1 MTAPADP
8 CAAVPPRARRAAL
21 PAAARGLWIPVVLLG
36 SLAIGPSGFGWPG
49 FDDMGMALW
58 ALRVNRLLTGFVVGA
73 SLAASGVV
81 LQALLRNPLADPYI
95 LGVSSGAGLGAAL
108 AVLGGLAARGV
119 WALPGAAFAGGWAA
133 LALVYLLASAGRGG
147 PSMFA
152 LLLCGV
158 IVSAMASSLLMLAV
172 AFAPREGMHGILW
185 WMLGSVQM
193 SAPDVLAA
201 AAILAALGIA
211 LLGGQGRTLNALSL
225 GGEAAHHLG
234 LRAKAATAGLLLVAT
249 LLTAAAVSLA
259 GMIGFVGLL
268 VPHAARAWVGPDH
281 RRLPWAAAWMGG
293 GFLVACDAL
302 ARTLAAPRE
311 LPIGVVTALVGGPFF
326 LHRLLR
332 RRREGWVE

>member
-1 MTAPADP
+1 MTA
-8 CAAVPPRARRAAL
+8 AAPPRPSPAHTRRTVLRAL
-21 PAAARGLWIPVVLLG
+21 AGGGWIPVVLLG
-36 SLAIGPSGFGWPG
+36 SLALGASGIGWPG
-49 FDDMGMALW
+49 FDDPGLALW
-58 ALRVNRLLTGFVVGA
+58 ALRLNRLCTGFVVGA
-73 SLAASGVV
+73 ALAASGVV

-108 AVLGGLAARGV
+108 AVLSGLAARGI

-201 AAILAALGIA
+201 AAALAALGMA
-211 LLGGQGRTLNALSL
+211 LLAGQGRTLNALSL

-234 LRAKAATAGLLLVAT
+234 LRARAATVGLLLLAT

-281 RRLPWAAAWMGG
+281 RRLTWAAVWMGG
-293 GFLVACDAL
+293 GFLVACDAV
-302 ARTLAAPRE
+302 ARLLAAPRE
-311 LPIGVVTALVGGPFF
+311 LPIGVVTALIGGPFF
-326 LHRLLR
+326 LLRLLR